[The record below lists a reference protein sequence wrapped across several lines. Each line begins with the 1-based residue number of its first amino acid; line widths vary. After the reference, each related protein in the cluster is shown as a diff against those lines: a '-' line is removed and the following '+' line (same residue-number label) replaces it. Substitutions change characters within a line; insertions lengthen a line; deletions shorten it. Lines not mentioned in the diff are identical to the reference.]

1 MFVFVMDQYGRPG
14 HPTRRMD
21 WVRKQLKHKRGKIV
35 GGGISGKPAV
45 LMLRERSFERSK
57 TVKRRFFVTL
67 DTGFRNVGYAVS
79 ETLPDGTLRV
89 LLKGTLTARTPDIR
103 GLMDERAMY
112 RSARRHHRRE
122 NVKKK
127 GQTAKHRP
135 PRYESRSKRDSV
147 TLRHGVETHVNLT
160 ARLARLAPMPEHQ
173 VTRGFESVSFDLRA
187 LAHGR
192 PRTGSGYQVSPVGK
206 AAGEK
211 THAFVVCRY
220 DGCVICG
227 SKEHLHAHHLRKR
240 SQQGSN
246 RVGNQVVLC
255 EDCHEAVHAG
265 LIELPIT
272 DGAQWRDAS
281 MVNAVCGKLRKQATE
296 FGIVPVPVEQSVAA
310 RRRLGLEKTHALDAV
325 SVAVA
330 MSGAGTID
338 QRDTLDMDL
347 AQYRRHRR
355 AHIHAQR
362 DRLYYLPGEKQPVA
376 HNRRK
381 RCDQG
386 DVDSMAEFRKKRPE
400 DIGRLKVKRA
410 VRLYT
415 PSRAKAPAVG
425 GDVFTWQG
433 KPFVVHGIKNEGRY
447 LHSAELQMLN
457 GKTYVPVSQAR
468 QYLRNAGM
476 VPVCGPLKLA
486 SDRQGDAGTGA
497 AHAAALSIPGLNPG
511 VSRAIE
517 RSGRSV
523 DRPCRSGIADRRSLC
538 PGTR

>member
-1 MFVFVMDQYGRPG
+1 MLVFVMDQYGRPG

-21 WVRKQLKHKRGKIV
+21 WVRKQVKRKRGKIV

-45 LMLRERSFERSK
+45 LVLHERSFERSK

-67 DTGFRNVGYAVS
+67 DTGFRNAGYAVS
-79 ETLPDGTLRV
+79 ELLADGTLRV

-112 RSARRHHRRE
+112 RNSRRYHRRA

-127 GQTAKHRP
+127 GRTAKHRP
-135 PRYESRSKRDSV
+135 PRYESRGKRDSV
-147 TLRHGVETHVNLT
+147 TLRHGVETHLNLY
-160 ARLARLAPMPEHQ
+160 ARLARLVPLPVHQ

-187 LAHGR
+187 LAKGK
-192 PRTGSGYQVSPVGK
+192 PRTGSGYQVSLAGK
-206 AAGEK
+206 AKGERIGR
-211 THAFVVCRY
+211 FIVRR
-220 DGCVICG
+220 DGGCVICG
-227 SKEHLHAHHLRKR
+227 SKGHLHAHHLRKR
-240 SQQGSN
+240 SQQGSH
-246 RVGNQVVLC
+246 RAGNLVTLC
-255 EDCHEAVHAG
+255 EDCHDDVHAG

-281 MVNAVCGKLRKQATE
+281 MVNAVSGRLRKLSAE
-296 FGIVPVPVEQSVAA
+296 AGLVPVPVEGSVSA

-330 MSGAGTID
+330 MTGAGSVD
-338 QRDTLDMDL
+338 QRNALDMDL

-362 DRLYYLPGEKQPVA
+362 DRLYYLPGEKRPVA

-386 DVDSMAEFRKKRPE
+386 DVDSLAEFRKKRPE

-415 PSRAKAPAVG
+415 PNRAKAPAVG
-425 GDVFTWQG
+425 GDVWNIGGRRVVAQG
-433 KPFVVHGIKNEGRY
+433 VH
-447 LHSAELQMLN
+447 S
-457 GKTYVPVSQAR
+457 KTNLYVPDLKSVTGKVYASPKDGVR
-468 QYLRNAGM
+468 LLWNSGM
-476 VPVCGPLKLA
+476 V
-486 SDRQGDAGTGA
+486 
-497 AHAAALSIPGLNPG
+497 
-511 VSRAIE
+511 VS
-517 RSGRSV
+517 
-523 DRPCRSGIADRRSLC
+523 
-538 PGTR
+538 

>member
-1 MFVFVMDQYGRPG
+1 MVVFVIDQYGRPG

-45 LMLRERSFERSK
+45 LVLREQSFDRSK

-67 DTGFRNVGYAVS
+67 DTGFRNVGYAVT
-79 ETLPDGTLRV
+79 ELLEDGTLRV

-103 GLMDERAMY
+103 GLMDERKMY
-112 RSARRHHRRE
+112 RNSRRYHRRA

-135 PRYESRSKRDSV
+135 PRYESRGKRDSV
-147 TLRHGVETHVNLT
+147 TLKHGLETHLNLY
-160 ARLARLAPMPEHQ
+160 ARLARLAPLPSHQ

-187 LAHGR
+187 LAHGK

-206 AAGEK
+206 ATGEK
-211 THAFVVCRY
+211 THRFVVRR
-220 DGCVICG
+220 DGGCVVCG
-227 SKEHLHAHHLRKR
+227 SKAHLHDHHLRKR

-246 RVGNQVVLC
+246 HASNQVTLC
-255 EDCHEAVHAG
+255 KDCHDDVHAG

-281 MVNAVCGKLRKQATE
+281 MVNAVCGKLRKQAKDL
-296 FGIVPVPVEQSVAA
+296 GLVPVAVEQSVAA
-310 RRRLGLEKTHALDAV
+310 RRRSGLEKTHALDAV

-330 MSGAGTID
+330 MTGTGTID

-347 AQYRRHRR
+347 TQYRRHRR

-362 DRLYYLPGEKQPVA
+362 DRLYYLPGEKKPVA

-386 DVDSMAEFRKKRPE
+386 DVDSLAEFRKARPH
-400 DIGRLKVKRA
+400 DVGLLTVKKA

-415 PSRAKAPAVG
+415 PNRAKAPAVG
-425 GDVFTWQG
+425 GDVRTWRG
-433 KPFVVHGIKNEGRY
+433 KPFVVHGIKNGGAY
-447 LHSAELQMLN
+447 LHSAELQSLV
-457 GKTYVPVSQAR
+457 GKTYIPASQAKHT
-468 QYLRNAGM
+468 LRNTGM
-476 VPVCGPLKLA
+476 VSCA
-486 SDRQGDAGTGA
+486 
-497 AHAAALSIPGLNPG
+497 
-511 VSRAIE
+511 
-517 RSGRSV
+517 
-523 DRPCRSGIADRRSLC
+523 
-538 PGTR
+538 

>member
-45 LMLRERSFERSK
+45 LMLREQSFERIK

-79 ETLPDGTLRV
+79 EILPDGTLRV
-89 LLKGTLTARTPDIR
+89 LLKGTLTSRTPDIR
-103 GLMDERAMY
+103 GLMDERKMY
-112 RSARRHHRRE
+112 RRKRRYHRRF

-135 PRYESRSKRDSV
+135 PRYESRGKRDSV
-147 TLRHGVETHVNLT
+147 TLKHGLETHLNLY
-160 ARLARLAPMPEHQ
+160 ARLACLVPLPEHQ

-206 AAGEK
+206 VTGEK
-211 THAFVVCRY
+211 TGRFIVRR
-220 DGCVICG
+220 DGGCVICG
-227 SKEHLHAHHLRKR
+227 SKDHLHAHHLRKR
-240 SQQGSN
+240 SDAGSN
-246 RVGNQVVLC
+246 RVGNQVALC
-255 EDCHEAVHAG
+255 EDCHDDVHAG

-272 DGAQWRDAS
+272 DGAQWRDAG
-281 MVNAVCGKLRKQATE
+281 MVNAVCGKLRKLSVEA
-296 FGIVPVPVEQSVAA
+296 GLVPVPVEESVAA

-347 AQYRRHRR
+347 TQYRRHRR

-362 DRLYYLPGEKQPVA
+362 DRLYYLPGEKHPVA

-386 DVDSMAEFRKKRPE
+386 DVDSLAEFRKTRPL
-400 DIGRLKVKRA
+400 DVSRLHVKKA

-415 PSRAKAPAVG
+415 PNRAKAPAVG
-425 GDVFTWQG
+425 GDLFTRHG
-433 KPFVVHGIKNEGRY
+433 KPFVVHGTKNEGCY
-447 LHSAELQMLN
+447 LHSAELQVLV
-457 GKTYVPVSQAR
+457 GKTYVPVSQAKH
-468 QYLRNAGM
+468 YLRNTGM
-476 VPVCGPLKLA
+476 VPCVGFVHKIALT
-486 SDRQGDAGTGA
+486 QGEAGKGRSLT
-497 AHAAALSIPGLNPG
+497 AALSLPGMNAG
-511 VSRAIE
+511 VSRAI
-517 RSGRSV
+517 
-523 DRPCRSGIADRRSLC
+523 
-538 PGTR
+538 

>member
-21 WVRKQLKHKRGKIV
+21 WVRKQLKRKRAKLV

-45 LMLRERSFERSK
+45 LVLRERCFDRSK

-67 DTGFRNVGYAVS
+67 DTGFRNVGYAIS
-79 ETLPDGTLRV
+79 ELLADGTLRV
-89 LLKGTLTARTPDIR
+89 LLQGTLTARTPDIR
-103 GLMDERAMY
+103 GLMDERKMY
-112 RSARRHHRRE
+112 RRSRRYHRRA

-135 PRYESRSKRDSV
+135 PRYESRGKRDSV
-147 TLRHGVETHVNLT
+147 TLRHGVETHVNLYT
-160 ARLARLAPMPEHQ
+160 RLARMAPLPEHQ

-187 LAHGR
+187 LTHGK
-192 PRTGSGYQVSPVGK
+192 PRTGSGYQVSPDGK
-206 AAGEK
+206 AKGEK
-211 THAFVVCRY
+211 THAFVVRR
-220 DGCVICG
+220 DGGCVICG
-227 SKEHLHAHHLRKR
+227 SREHLQVHHLRKR
-240 SQQGSN
+240 SQQGTHRS
-246 RVGNQVVLC
+246 GIQVTLC
-255 EDCHEAVHAG
+255 EDCHDDVHAG
-265 LIELPIT
+265 LIDLPIA

-281 MVNAVCGKLRKQATE
+281 MVNAVCGKLRKLSAE
-296 FGIVPVPVEQSVAA
+296 AGLVPVPVEQSVTA

-325 SVAVA
+325 SVAA
-330 MSGAGTID
+330 ALTGTGTVD
-338 QRDTLDMDL
+338 QRDTLDMDM
-347 AQYRRHRR
+347 AQYRRHRW

-386 DVDSMAEFRKKRPE
+386 DMDSLAEFRRTHPK
-400 DIGRLKVKRA
+400 DVGRLQVKRA
-410 VRLYT
+410 VRLYA
-415 PSRAKAPAVG
+415 PDRAKAPAVS

-468 QYLRNAGM
+468 PYLRNTGM
-476 VPVCGPLKLA
+476 VPVCGSLKIA
-486 SDRQGDAGTGA
+486 SDRQGDAGTVA
-497 AHAAALSIPGLNPG
+497 AHTAALSLPGINAG
-511 VSRAIE
+511 VSHAT
-517 RSGRSV
+517 V
-523 DRPCRSGIADRRSLC
+523 
-538 PGTR
+538 